1 MIYAA
6 VATDC
11 YITDDYGLLRNF
23 CRFVYFYILIVH
35 LLFPDLMIFYGMN
48 INLFSLIVTYKKEIV
63 YSFIN
68 IQPLNFNSQ
77 VTIRS

>member
-1 MIYAA
+1 
-6 VATDC
+6 
-11 YITDDYGLLRNF
+11 
-23 CRFVYFYILIVH
+23 
-35 LLFPDLMIFYGMN
+35 LFPDLIIFYGMN